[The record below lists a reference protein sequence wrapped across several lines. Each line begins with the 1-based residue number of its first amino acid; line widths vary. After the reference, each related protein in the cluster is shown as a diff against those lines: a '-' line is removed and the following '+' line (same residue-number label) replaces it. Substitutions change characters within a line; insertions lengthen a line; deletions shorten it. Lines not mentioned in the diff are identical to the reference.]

1 MTYIDPITACDFYK
15 VGHKAMYPK
24 GTEVIYSNF
33 TPRSNKLAPSA
44 GDNKPTKV
52 LFYGL
57 QGFIKSFLIEQ
68 FNENFFNR
76 TKEEVIA
83 KYNRRMNT
91 SLGQGSVDALHI
103 AALHDLGYLPIEI
116 KALPEGSLVDIKVPV
131 LTVKNTLPDFF
142 WLTNYLETVFSN
154 ELWKQITTATTAFE
168 YRKILTR
175 FAKDTGAPL
184 DFVLWQGHDFS
195 YRGLSGIADASSA
208 SGHLASFLGTDT
220 IPAIDYLEA
229 YYGGLNTFVGGS
241 VPATEHSV
249 MCAGGKE
256 TEEETFRRLI
266 TEVHPSGVVSIV
278 SDTWDFWHTLTVT
291 SANLKQEIL
300 DRTPNEIGLA
310 KVVFRPDSGDPAD
323 ILCGTEVIVAKSLED
338 AELFVQDCVMAEN
351 EDLTA
356 YECGASSYTQVVK
369 VKDKYYNFTVFP
381 EWNRHDKTYYY
392 IDGWNTPMIEEVEL
406 TPAQKGAVECLWDI
420 FGGTINAQGYK
431 MLNERVGLIYGDSI
445 TLERAQDIL
454 RRLKEKGFASSN
466 VVFGVGSYT
475 YQYVTRDSYGFA
487 MKATYAEINGQ
498 ATELFKDPV
507 TDGGTKKSA
516 KGLLRV
522 EREGDN
528 FVLYDQQTKEQEAQ
542 GCLQTVFKDGVL
554 VKETTLEEIRKLVDQ
569 QLETVV

>member
-1 MTYIDPITACDFYK
+1 MTYIDPITTCDFYK

-68 FNENFFNR
+68 FNKNFFNR

-91 SLGQGSVDALHI
+91 SLGQGSVDASHI
-103 AALHDLGYLPIEI
+103 EALHDLGYLPIEI

-300 DRTPNEIGLA
+300 NRTPNEIGLA

-323 ILCGTEVIVAKSLED
+323 ILCGTEYSL
-338 AELFVQDCVMAEN
+338 
-351 EDLTA
+351 
-356 YECGASSYTQVVK
+356 G
-369 VKDKYYNFTVFP
+369 
-381 EWNRHDKTYYY
+381 
-392 IDGWNTPMIEEVEL
+392 NTPEE
-406 TPAQKGAVECLWDI
+406 KGAVECLWDI

-445 TLERAQDIL
+445 TLEHAQDIL

-507 TDGGTKKSA
+507 TDSGTKKSA

-522 EREGDN
+522 EREGNN

>member
-68 FNENFFNR
+68 FNKNFFNR

-91 SLGQGSVDALHI
+91 SLGQGSVDSSHI

-116 KALPEGSLVDIKVPV
+116 KALPEGSLVDIKIPV
-131 LTVKNTLPDFF
+131 LTVKNTLPEFF

-195 YRGLSGIADASSA
+195 YRGLSGIADATSS
-208 SGHLASFLGTDT
+208 SGHLVSFLGTDT

-323 ILCGTEVIVAKSLED
+323 ILCGIEVIVAESLDE
-338 AELFVQDCVMAEN
+338 AEEFVQDYVMVEN
-351 EDLTA
+351 ADLTA
-356 YECGASSYTQVVK
+356 HECGDSAYTQVVK

-392 IDGWNTPMIEEVEL
+392 IDGWTTPMIEEVQL
-406 TPAQKGAVECLWDI
+406 TSEQKGAVECLWDI

-507 TDGGTKKSA
+507 TDSGTKKSA

-522 EREGDN
+522 EREGNN